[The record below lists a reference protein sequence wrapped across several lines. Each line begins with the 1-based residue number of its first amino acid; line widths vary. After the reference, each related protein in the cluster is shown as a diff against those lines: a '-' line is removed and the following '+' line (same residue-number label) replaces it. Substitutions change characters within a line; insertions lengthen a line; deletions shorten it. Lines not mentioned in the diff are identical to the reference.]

1 MKRKVTFNPELI
13 KEEAKR
19 FKLLT
24 EYSFYHEENVMAPSG
39 KPEKP
44 IILGN
49 ELEEAEEEPQA
60 GDDQEAQGFDQ
71 AAGMEDQSPV
81 EEPAPEGEEDLD
93 FGSPDSNAEDPMATP
108 EGGEELPAED
118 PLASPE
124 APIEEP
130 IAEPAPE
137 EDVEEVDVT
146 SLVKGAKD
154 AKKAAIKAMKTSK
167 NTGEELMGKLS
178 DLEARIARM
187 DSVAAKIE
195 DLEKEI
201 VKRNP
206 TPVEKLEMRSLS
218 SYPYNIKLSDYWSE
232 KDGQYDVMNNKE
244 KEYVLTKDDINT
256 DFVDSRIRDSFDVP
270 TEDQGYEEEDI

>member
-1 MKRKVTFNPELI
+1 MRKKVTFNPDLI

-24 EYSFYHEENVMAPSG
+24 EYTFYHEENVMAPSG
-39 KPEKP
+39 KPDKP

-49 ELEEAEEEPQA
+49 ELEEAE
-60 GDDQEAQGFDQ
+60 GDEQEAQGFDQ
-71 AAGMEDQSPV
+71 AAGMEDQTPAETGG
-81 EEPAPEGEEDLD
+81 EEAPAPEGGEEAGLD
-93 FGSPDSNAEDPMATP
+93 FGAPEGGEEMPAEDPMAA
-108 EGGEELPAED
+108 PAEEM
-118 PLASPE
+118 PA
-124 APIEEP
+124 EEP
-130 IAEPAPE
+130 VAEPAPE

-146 SLVKGAKD
+146 SLVNGAKA

-167 NTGEELMGKLS
+167 DTGEELMGKLS
-178 DLEARIARM
+178 DLEARLARM

-232 KDGQYDVMNNKE
+232 KEGPYDVTNKE
-244 KEYVLTKDDINT
+244 PKEYVLTKDD
-256 DFVDSRIRDSFDVP
+256 VDSEYSYSQIKDTFDKP
-270 TEDQGYEEEDI
+270 LEDQGYEEEDI

>member
-1 MKRKVTFNPELI
+1 MKKKVTFNPELI

-24 EYSFYHEENVMAPSG
+24 EYTFYHEENVMAPSG
-39 KPEKP
+39 KPDKP

-49 ELEEAEEEPQA
+49 ELEEAEGEEQEA
-60 GDDQEAQGFDQ
+60 DQEAQGFDQ
-71 AAGMEDQSPV
+71 VAGMEDQTPAEIGD
-81 EEPAPEGEEDLD
+81 EEAPA
-93 FGSPDSNAEDPMATP
+93 P
-108 EGGEELPAED
+108 EGGEEADLDFGAPEGGEEMPAEEPMD
-118 PLASPE
+118 MPA
-124 APIEEP
+124 EEP
-130 IAEPAPE
+130 IPEPAPE
-137 EDVEEVDVT
+137 EDVEEIDVT

-154 AKKAAIKAMKTSK
+154 AKKAAIKAMRASK
-167 NTGEELMGKLS
+167 DTGEELMGKLS
-178 DLEARIARM
+178 DLEARLTRM

-232 KDGQYDVMNNKE
+232 KEGPYDVTNKE
-244 KEYVLTKDDINT
+244 PKEYVLTKDD
-256 DFVDSRIRDSFDVP
+256 VDSEYSYSQIKDTFDKP
-270 TEDQGYEEEDI
+270 LEDQGYEEEDI

>member
-24 EYSFYHEENVMAPSG
+24 EYSFYHEENVVAPSG
-39 KPEKP
+39 KPDKP

-60 GDDQEAQGFDQ
+60 GDEQEQQGFDQ
-71 AAGMEDQSPV
+71 AAGMEDETPPNMGD
-81 EEPAPEGEEDLD
+81 EEMSAPEGDEADMD
-93 FGSPDSNAEDPMATP
+93 FGSPD
-108 EGGEELPAED
+108 GGEETPAEEPIDMPAEEPMDMPAEEPMDMPAED
-118 PLASPE
+118 E
-124 APIEEP
+124 
-130 IAEPAPE
+130 
-137 EDVEEVDVT
+137 VEIDVT

-167 NTGEELMGKLS
+167 NTGEEMMSKLS
-178 DLEARIARM
+178 DLEARLARM

-195 DLEKEI
+195 NLEKEI

-218 SYPYNIKLSDYWSE
+218 SYPYNIKLSDYWSGQE
-232 KDGQYDVMNNKE
+232 GQYDVMDKKE
-244 KEYVLTKDDINT
+244 KEYVLTSDDIGD
-256 DFVDSRIRDSFDVP
+256 DFVEAKIRDSFDVP
-270 TEDQGYEEEDI
+270 TQEQDYEEEDI

>member
-24 EYSFYHEENVMAPSG
+24 EYSFYHEENVVAPSG
-39 KPEKP
+39 KPDKP

-49 ELEEAEEEPQA
+49 ELDEAEEEPQA
-60 GDDQEAQGFDQ
+60 GDEQEQQGFDQ
-71 AAGMEDQSPV
+71 AAGMEDETPPNMGD
-81 EEPAPEGEEDLD
+81 EEMSAPEGDEADMD
-93 FGSPDSNAEDPMATP
+93 FGSPD
-108 EGGEELPAED
+108 GGEETPAEEPMDMPAED
-118 PLASPE
+118 E
-124 APIEEP
+124 
-130 IAEPAPE
+130 
-137 EDVEEVDVT
+137 VEIDVT

-167 NTGEELMGKLS
+167 NTGEEMMSKLS
-178 DLEARIARM
+178 DLEARLARM

-195 DLEKEI
+195 NLEKEI

-232 KDGQYDVMNNKE
+232 QEGQYDVMDKKE
-244 KEYVLTKDDINT
+244 KEYVLTSDDIGD
-256 DFVDSRIRDSFDVP
+256 DFVEAKIRDSFDVP
-270 TEDQGYEEEDI
+270 TQEQDYEEEDI

>member
-44 IILGN
+44 IILGT
-49 ELEEAEEEPQA
+49 ELEEVEEEEIAP
-60 GDDQEAQGFDQ
+60 EVEEPQGFDQ
-71 AAGMEDQSPV
+71 VAGMEDETPSDMGG
-81 EEPAPEGEEDLD
+81 EEMPAEMPAPEGEEDLD
-93 FGSPDSNAEDPMATP
+93 FGSPE
-108 EGGEELPAED
+108 GEEDMPA
-118 PLASPE
+118 
-124 APIEEP
+124 EEP
-130 IAEPAPE
+130 IPMEEPAPADDE
-137 EDVEEVDVT
+137 VEIDVT
-146 SLVKGAKD
+146 AIVDGTED
-154 AKKAAIKAMKTSK
+154 AKKAAIKALKVSK
-167 NTGEELMGKLS
+167 KTGEELMNKLA
-178 DLEARIARM
+178 DLETRLSRM
-187 DSVAAKIE
+187 DSVANKIE

-232 KDGQYDVMNNKE
+232 KDGQYDVMNKE
-244 KEYVLTKDDINT
+244 PKEYVLTQDDIDNDFT
-256 DFVDSRIRDSFDVP
+256 DSKIRDSFDKP
-270 TEDQGYEEEDI
+270 LEDQQYEEEDI

>member
-39 KPEKP
+39 KPDKP

-49 ELEEAEEEPQA
+49 ELDEVEEEPQA
-60 GDDQEAQGFDQ
+60 GDDQEPQGFDQ
-71 AAGMEDQSPV
+71 AAGMEDQSPLD
-81 EEPAPEGEEDLD
+81 EPAPEGEEDLD
-93 FGSPDSNAEDPMATP
+93 FGSPDPNAEVPAP
-108 EGGEELPAED
+108 EGSDELPAEEPMD
-118 PLASPE
+118 MPV
-124 APIEEP
+124 EEP
-130 IAEPAPE
+130 MPEPAPE

>member
-44 IILGN
+44 IILGT
-49 ELEEAEEEPQA
+49 ELEEVEEGEEASPE
-60 GDDQEAQGFDQ
+60 GEEAQGFDQ
-71 AAGMEDQSPV
+71 AAGMEDETPADMGG
-81 EEPAPEGEEDLD
+81 EEMPAPEGEEDLD
-93 FGSPDSNAEDPMATP
+93 FGAPEAAEEM
-108 EGGEELPAED
+108 PAEM
-118 PLASPE
+118 P
-124 APIEEP
+124 APRE
-130 IAEPAPE
+130 EPAPME
-137 EDVEEVDVT
+137 EPTDDEVEVDVT
-146 SLVKGAKD
+146 AIVDGTKD
-154 AKKAAIKAMKTSK
+154 AKKAAIKALKASK
-167 NTGEELMGKLS
+167 QTGEELMNKLA
-178 DLEARIARM
+178 DLETRLARM
-187 DSVAAKIE
+187 DSVANKIE

-232 KDGQYDVMNNKE
+232 KEGQYDVMNKQP
-244 KEYVLTKDDINT
+244 KEYVLTQDDIDNDFT
-256 DFVDSRIRDSFDVP
+256 DSKIRDSFDTP
-270 TEDQGYEEEDI
+270 LEDQEYEEEDI

>member
-1 MKRKVTFNPELI
+1 MRKKVTFNPDLI

-24 EYSFYHEENVMAPSG
+24 EYTFYHEENVMAPSG
-39 KPEKP
+39 KPDKP

-49 ELEEAEEEPQA
+49 ELEEAEGDEQA
-60 GDDQEAQGFDQ
+60 ADQEAQGFDQ
-71 AAGMEDQSPV
+71 AAGMEDQTPAETGG
-81 EEPAPEGEEDLD
+81 EEAPAPEGGEEEALD
-93 FGSPDSNAEDPMATP
+93 FGTP
-108 EGGEELPAED
+108 EGGEEMPAED
-118 PLASPE
+118 PMAAPAEPE

-130 IAEPAPE
+130 VAEPAPE

-146 SLVKGAKD
+146 SLVNGAKA

-167 NTGEELMGKLS
+167 DTGEELMGKLS
-178 DLEARIARM
+178 DLEARLARM

-232 KDGQYDVMNNKE
+232 KEGPYDVTNKE
-244 KEYVLTKDDINT
+244 PKEYVLTKDDVDTN
-256 DFVDSRIRDSFDVP
+256 FVDSKIRDSFDTP
-270 TEDQGYEEEDI
+270 MEDQEYEEEDI

>member
-1 MKRKVTFNPELI
+1 MKRKVTFNPELL

-44 IILGN
+44 IILGT
-49 ELEEAEEEPQA
+49 ELEEAEEEEAAPE
-60 GDDQEAQGFDQ
+60 GEEAQGFDQ
-71 AAGMEDQSPV
+71 AAGMEDETPADMGGEEMPA

-93 FGSPDSNAEDPMATP
+93 FGSPEA
-108 EGGEELPAED
+108 GGEMPAE
-118 PLASPE
+118 
-124 APIEEP
+124 
-130 IAEPAPE
+130 EPAPME
-137 EDVEEVDVT
+137 EPAPADDEVEVDVT
-146 SLVKGAKD
+146 AIVDGTKD
-154 AKKAAIKAMKTSK
+154 AKKAAIKALKASK
-167 NTGEELMGKLS
+167 QTGEELMNKLA
-178 DLEARIARM
+178 DLETRLSRM
-187 DSVAAKIE
+187 DSVANKIE

-232 KDGQYDVMNNKE
+232 KEGQYDVMDKQP
-244 KEYVLTKDDINT
+244 KEYILTKDDIDN
-256 DFVDSRIRDSFDVP
+256 DFSDSKIRDSFDTP
-270 TEDQGYEEEDI
+270 LEDQEYEEEDI